1 MKLQK
6 FYRSGVLLC
15 AALLGFAAAALPA
28 AAEIELEDD
37 EYILQDSSD
46 DTPPTYESGDYT
58 YTKLTASDGSGKQ
71 AACIES
77 FNSRTAELE
86 IPSELDGLAVVQL
99 GKNAFVDADYLQT
112 VTLPATL
119 TELGDYAFVNCR
131 KLTEYRVESG
141 NPVFEAKDGVLY
153 SGEGT
158 VLERYPLGLVP
169 TDVVIPDGITGVGNV
184 AFACCESMTSLSLP
198 DSLKSIGIA
207 AFSDCPG
214 LKSVVI
220 PDGVTVLS
228 DFAFNS
234 CTNLAEVTL
243 PSKLESI
250 GFATFAATGLSKV
263 TLPDTVTS
271 IGRQAFAQT
280 NLAEILLPKSV
291 EEIGEK
297 AFGYTLDENGELH
310 MNTDF
315 IIGGELG
322 TGAEQ
327 YARSGGENRAFN
339 FVNTGASAEEIEAAE
354 KKNSTVRVIGI
365 IVCVL
370 LLIAIAVFVFIKGK
384 NQKNTEK
391 KPDPESAEKVDGETE
406 PDETDTEE
414 PETADAEAAAPE
426 EEDASEE
433 ENGDE

>member
-6 FYRSGVLLC
+6 FYRSGALFC
-15 AALLGFAAAALPA
+15 AALFAFAAAALPA
-28 AAEIELEDD
+28 AAEIELEDR
-37 EYILQDSSD
+37 EFILESED
-46 DTPPTYESGDYT
+46 DAPPTYDCGDYT
-58 YTKLTASDGSGKQ
+58 YTKLVAADGSGEQ

-77 FNSRTAELE
+77 FNSRETDVE

-99 GKNAFVDADYLQT
+99 GKNAFVNADYLQS

-119 TELGDYAFVNCR
+119 TELGNYAFVNCQR
-131 KLTEYRVESG
+131 LTEYRVESG
-141 NPVFEAKDGVLY
+141 NPVYEVKDGVLY

-158 VLERYPLGLVP
+158 VLERYPLGKVP
-169 TDVVIPDGITGVGNV
+169 TDVVIPDGITGVGDV
-184 AFACCESMTSLSLP
+184 AFACCETMTSLSLP

-220 PDGVTVLS
+220 PDGVTELA
-228 DFAFNS
+228 DFVFNS

-250 GFATFAATGLSKV
+250 GFATFAATAISEV
-263 TLPDTVTS
+263 TLPETVKT
-271 IGRQAFAQT
+271 IGNQAYAQT

-310 MNTDF
+310 MNTEF

-327 YARSGGENRAFN
+327 YARSGGENRAFE
-339 FVNTGASAEEIEAAE
+339 FVNTGASAEEIEATE
-354 KKNSTVRVIGI
+354 KKNSAIRVIGI
-365 IVCVL
+365 IACVL
-370 LLIAIAVFVFIKGK
+370 LLIAIAVFAYITGK

-391 KPDPESAEKVDGETE
+391 KQPAET
-406 PDETDTEE
+406 PDEADGTEEE
-414 PETADAEAAAPE
+414 PEPAEAEASAADEDAEAE
-426 EEDASEE
+426 EES
-433 ENGDE
+433 GDE

>member
-6 FYRSGVLLC
+6 IYRSGALFC

-37 EYILQDSSD
+37 EYILQDGDD

-58 YTKLTASDGSGKQ
+58 YTKLEAADDSGEQ

-77 FNSRTAELE
+77 FNSRVTDLE

-119 TELGDYAFVNCR
+119 TSLGDYAFVNCQ

-141 NPVFEAKDGVLY
+141 NPVYEVKDGVLY
-153 SGEGT
+153 SGGGT
-158 VLERYPLGLVP
+158 ILERYPLGKMP
-169 TDVVIPDGITGVGNV
+169 TDVVIPEGITGVGNV

-220 PDGVTVLS
+220 PDGVTELA
-228 DFAFNS
+228 DFVFNS
-234 CTNLAEVTL
+234 CSNLASVQL
-243 PSKLESI
+243 PAKLQSI
-250 GFATFAATGLSKV
+250 GFATFAATALSEA
-263 TLPDTVTS
+263 TLPETVTA

-297 AFGYTLDENGELH
+297 AFGYTLDENGELQ

-339 FVNTGASAEEIEAAE
+339 FVNTGASAEEIEATE
-354 KKNSTVRVIGI
+354 KKNSAVRVIGI
-365 IVCVL
+365 IVCIL
-370 LLIAIAVFVFIKGK
+370 LLLAIAVFVFITGK
-384 NQKNTEK
+384 NKKAPEQKQDSAKAAGQTKPEK
-391 KPDPESAEKVDGETE
+391 AEA
-406 PDETDTEE
+406 EE
-414 PETADAEAAAPE
+414 PEAADAEAAEP

-433 ENGDE
+433 ETGDE

>member
-6 FYRSGVLLC
+6 IYRSGALFC

-37 EYILQDSSD
+37 EYILQDGDD

-58 YTKLTASDGSGKQ
+58 YTKLEAADDSGEQ

-77 FNSRTAELE
+77 FNSRVTDLE

-119 TELGDYAFVNCR
+119 TSLGDYAFVNCQ

-141 NPVFEAKDGVLY
+141 NPVFEVKDGVLY
-153 SGEGT
+153 SGGGT
-158 VLERYPLGLVP
+158 VLERYPLGKMP
-169 TDVVIPDGITGVGNV
+169 TDVVIPEGITGVGNV

-220 PDGVTVLS
+220 PDGVTELA
-228 DFAFNS
+228 DFVFNS
-234 CTNLAEVTL
+234 CSNLASVQL
-243 PSKLESI
+243 PAKLQSI
-250 GFATFAATGLSKV
+250 GFATFAATALSEV
-263 TLPDTVTS
+263 TLPETVTT

-280 NLAEILLPKSV
+280 NLAEILLPKSI

-297 AFGYTLDENGELH
+297 AFGYTLDENGELQ

-339 FVNTGASAEEIEAAE
+339 FVNTGASAEEIEATE
-354 KKNSTVRVIGI
+354 KKNSAVRVIGI
-365 IVCVL
+365 IVCIL
-370 LLIAIAVFVFIKGK
+370 LLLAIAVFVFITGK
-384 NQKNTEK
+384 NKKAPEQKQDSAKAAGQTKPEK
-391 KPDPESAEKVDGETE
+391 AEA
-406 PDETDTEE
+406 EE
-414 PETADAEAAAPE
+414 PEAADAEAAEP

-433 ENGDE
+433 ETGDE